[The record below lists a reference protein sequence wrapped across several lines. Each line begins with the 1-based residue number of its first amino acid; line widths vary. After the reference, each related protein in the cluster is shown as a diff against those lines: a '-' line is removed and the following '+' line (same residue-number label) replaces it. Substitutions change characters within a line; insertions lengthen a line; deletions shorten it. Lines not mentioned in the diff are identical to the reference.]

1 MNMYRIGV
9 LRRDRTHAHKKLTH
23 HKELET
29 TVTPHV
35 LFLLCVDLR
44 DVEQKVNTNT
54 QTHKHTNTQ
63 TTMGADDEEGD
74 ASKKLRT
81 QLTSM

>member
-54 QTHKHTNTQ
+54 QTHKHTNNH
-63 TTMGADDEEGD
+63 GC
-74 ASKKLRT
+74 
-81 QLTSM
+81 